1 MKKLILFVLLLGLFV
16 GCSIEAKP
24 ITYGADACD
33 FCKMS
38 IVDQIHGAEIVT
50 DKGKVYK
57 FDAVECLIDY
67 KNEMSKEQPMLFLTN
82 HYHTPKELIS
92 AEGATFIISE
102 KLPSPMGE
110 FITAFA
116 SKTAAEEAQKELEG
130 KLYTWEELVQQQ
142 SNK

>member
-1 MKKLILFVLLLGLFV
+1 MKKLILFVLLSSLFI

-24 ITYGADACD
+24 INYGSDACD
-33 FCKMS
+33 FCKMT
-38 IVDQIHGAEIVT
+38 IVAQIHGAEIVT

-57 FDAVECLIDY
+57 FDAIECMIDF
-67 KNEMSKEQPMLFLTN
+67 KNEMSKEQPQLFLTN
-82 HYHTPKELIS
+82 HYHTPKELIA
-92 AEGATFIISE
+92 AENATFLISQN
-102 KLPSPMGE
+102 LPSPMGE

-116 SKTAAEEAQKELEG
+116 SKEAAEKIQQELDG

>member
-1 MKKLILFVLLLGLFV
+1 MKKLILFVLLSLVFV
-16 GCSIEAKP
+16 ACSIEAKP
-24 ITYGADACD
+24 INYGTDACD

-57 FDAVECLIDY
+57 FDAIECMINF
-67 KNEMSKEQPMLFLTN
+67 KNEMSKEQPQLFLTN
-82 HYHTPKELIS
+82 HYHTPKELID
-92 AEGATFIISE
+92 AENATFLISE
-102 KLPSPMGE
+102 NLPSPMGE

-116 SKTAAEEAQKELEG
+116 SKEAAEKIHQELDG
-130 KLYTWEELVQQQ
+130 KLYNWKELVQQQ

>member
-1 MKKLILFVLLLGLFV
+1 MKKLLVFILFTGLLA

-24 ITYGADACD
+24 INYGSDACD
-33 FCKMS
+33 FCKMN

-57 FDAVECLIDY
+57 FDAIECMIDF
-67 KNEMSKEQPMLFLTN
+67 KDEMSKEQPQLFLTN

-92 AEGATFIISE
+92 AEDATFLISE
-102 KLPSPMGE
+102 NLPSPMGE
-110 FITAFA
+110 FITAFK
-116 SKTAAEEAQKELEG
+116 SKTAAEEIHKELDG
-130 KLYTWEELVQQQ
+130 KLYTWEELLHQQ